1 MSGPASQ
8 KHFFDLKIPLGGL
21 LVGYG
26 IVLGVYG
33 LVTSPDD
40 YAKSLGIN
48 LNLIWGILLFAI
60 GGLFLAAIFRRK

>member
-1 MSGPASQ
+1 MTETPAQ

-26 IVLGVYG
+26 VLLGVYG
-33 LVTSPDD
+33 LVSPPED

-48 LNLIWGILLFAI
+48 LNLIWGVLLVVI
-60 GGLFLAAIFRRK
+60 GGFFLAALFRKK